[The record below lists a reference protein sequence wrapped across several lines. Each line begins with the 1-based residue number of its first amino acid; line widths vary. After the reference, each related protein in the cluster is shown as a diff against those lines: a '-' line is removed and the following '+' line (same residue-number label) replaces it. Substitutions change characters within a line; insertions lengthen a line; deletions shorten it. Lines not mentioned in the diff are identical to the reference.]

1 MSRTYKIN
9 SDWESLSNEIVKPNQ
24 HIMVLG
30 ALDAG
35 KTTFCQ
41 YLIEVAIDRGI
52 KSALIDTDIGQSFIG
67 PPTTIG
73 MKLFP
78 SCDVSIG
85 KSLDAVNVKQNQI
98 VEDEN
103 TVAYSLNADSLY
115 FVGAISPV
123 RNLLPVLTGTRLMV
137 DAAREVSSDFI
148 VIDTTGYIHENAAV
162 MLKQQKIDIVRPHH
176 IVCIGRSRE
185 METITASYKMMDW
198 LKIHYLPVHKMARI
212 KSTQSRQE
220 NRRTKF
226 KTYFENTVIQNI
238 TFSEICSARTPF
250 FKGRIANQREVEILV
265 ELTEEDILYAEWGH
279 RELAIITNRRL
290 TSNTIRKIKDYLSLQ
305 NVFTESTTYF
315 HRKNVGLVDSS
326 GATIGI
332 GIIDSIDFQ
341 NQKIRIRCHTSTLN
355 KTAVIQFGDYQH
367 FEKNS
372 KPSNWNDTP
381 AREES
386 T

>member
-1 MSRTYKIN
+1 MSRTYQIN
-9 SDWESLSNEIVKPNQ
+9 PDWERISDEIVQPNQ

-41 YLIEVAIDRGI
+41 YLIEVAIKRGL
-52 KSALIDTDIGQSFIG
+52 KSALIDTDIGQSTIG

-73 MKLFP
+73 MRLFP
-78 SCDVSIG
+78 SCGVSIG
-85 KSLDAVNVKQNQI
+85 KPLDGVNVKQNQI
-98 VEDEN
+98 AEDEN
-103 TVAYSLNADSLY
+103 TVVYSLNADALY

-137 DAAREVSSDFI
+137 DAAQEMSSEFI

-176 IVCIGRSRE
+176 IVCLGRSRE
-185 METITASYKMMDW
+185 MEKITASYKMMDR
-198 LKIHYLPVHKMARI
+198 LKIHYLPVHKMALKKIR
-212 KSTQSRQE
+212 QRRQE

-238 TFSEICSARTPF
+238 TFSEVGSARTPF
-250 FKGRIANQREVEILV
+250 FKGRIANQKEVDILMQ
-265 ELTEEDILYAEWGH
+265 LTEEEILYAEWGH

-290 TSNTIRKIKDYLSLQ
+290 TSNTIMKIKDYLSLK
-305 NVFTESTTYF
+305 NVFTESATYF
-315 HRKNVGLVDSS
+315 HRRNVGLVDSS
-326 GATIGI
+326 GTTIGI
-332 GIIDSIDFQ
+332 GIIESVDFQ
-341 NQKIRIRCHTSTLN
+341 NQELRIRCHIGILN

-367 FEKNS
+367 F
-372 KPSNWNDTP
+372 
-381 AREES
+381 
-386 T
+386 